1 MRSDFSPRLWK
12 WIAGLGLGG
21 LLPFF
26 ALALMSVVGAT
37 PEQQVMAEDWIYVY
51 GLSIVTFVGAV
62 SFGLALG
69 DRQAEE
75 GLRVNWL
82 VWSVCPSLLA
92 CAALFLPGW
101 CRPFALGVIAIA
113 ALAMDYLLHSAL
125 PYAKPWLRLRAVLTA
140 GAVLSLWTVSG
151 FGLFLVMKAN
161 SLEMLLKAG

>member
-1 MRSDFSPRLWK
+1 MNESFSPRLWK

-26 ALALMSVVGAT
+26 ALAVMSVVGAA

-62 SFGLALG
+62 SFGLALA
-69 DRQAEE
+69 DSQADEA
-75 GLRVNWL
+75 LRVNWL

-101 CRPFALGVIAIA
+101 CRPFALGVISIA
-113 ALAMDYLLHSAL
+113 ALAMDYLLHNTLSG
-125 PYAKPWLRLRAVLTA
+125 AKPWLRLRCVLTA
-140 GAVLSLWTVSG
+140 GVVLSLWTVSG
-151 FGLFLVMKAN
+151 LGIYRVMQAH
-161 SLEMLLKAG
+161 SWEMLLKAG